1 MIGRLYSASIGNQ
14 AQTTAKTLVEISAAA
29 DLIVTLERMW
39 ISQSDFDTSENL
51 GAKVEDITTTG
62 TGTTFTAPLPFPL
75 VTSDVPSTAVVK
87 TDFTIEPT
95 YSGGIYITQG
105 FNVLSGWLW
114 TPAND
119 DEVIVISPS
128 QLAGIRLDVAP
139 SGSMNFSYGLI
150 YREIGG

>member
-1 MIGRLYSASIGNQ
+1 MIGRLYSATIGNE
-14 AQTTAKTLVEISAAA
+14 AQTTAKTLIEIAAAA
-29 DLIVTLERMW
+29 DMIVTLERMW

-51 GAKVEDITTTG
+51 NAKVEGIATSG
-62 TGTTFTAPLPFPL
+62 TGTTFTAPTPAPL
-75 VTSDVPSTAVVK
+75 QAGDSASTAVVK
-87 TDFTIEPT
+87 TNFTIEPT
-95 YSGGIYITQG
+95 YDAEVYVEQG

-139 SGSMNFSYGLI
+139 SGSMDFSYGLI

>member
-1 MIGRLYSASIGNQ
+1 MIGRLYSASIGNE
-14 AQTTAKTLVEISAAA
+14 AQTTAKTLVEIAAAA

-39 ISQSDFDTSENL
+39 ISQTDFDTSENL
-51 GAKVEDITTTG
+51 GAKVEDVTTTG
-62 TGTTFTAPLPFPL
+62 TGTAFTAPVPAPL
-75 VTSDVPSTAVVK
+75 VTGDAVTSATVK
-87 TDFTIEPT
+87 TNFTIEPI
-95 YSGGIYITQG
+95 YSGEIYLVQG

-119 DEVIVISPS
+119 DEVIVVSPS

>member
-1 MIGRLYSASIGNQ
+1 MIGRLYSAAIGAQ
-14 AQTTAKTLVEISAAA
+14 AQTTTKTLIEIAAAA
-29 DLIVTLERMW
+29 DMILTLERMW

-51 GAKVEDITTTG
+51 NAKVEGVATTG
-62 TGTTFTAPLPFPL
+62 TGTAFTAPTPAPL
-75 VTSDVPSTAVVK
+75 QAGDSASTATVK
-87 TDFTIEPT
+87 TDMTIEPT
-95 YSGGIYITQG
+95 YDAEVYVEQG

-119 DEVIVISPS
+119 DEVVVISPS

-139 SGSMNFSYGLI
+139 SGSMDFSYGLI